1 MSLGI
6 YRTTEDGNQ
15 RVLEN
20 SSDLR
25 VTENYLE
32 AEASLTAS
40 GVGVFTAGLVL
51 PASVSV
57 SASSTLEAS
66 AALNAIAAILI
77 SNTSSLQASV
87 DRTTRG
93 EVDLIASGTMVAM
106 PTFKGSAI
114 SDLVASS
121 TLDANARTV
130 KFVSV
135 VSGNVEFERILESE
149 DARIT
154 EDGDIRIT
162 HAIQTNIINSSMV
175 ASANLIP
182 FNSIAYVKRNGVW
195 KQVISISTNQSSTWD
210 SSQKIYRNTAG
221 KWKRIY

>member
-1 MSLGI
+1 MTLGI

-25 VTENYLE
+25 VTENYIS

-40 GVGVFTAGLVL
+40 SGFDFLANLVL

-57 SASSTLEAS
+57 SASSTLSAS
-66 AALNAIAAILI
+66 AALNAVAAILV
-77 SNTSSLQASV
+77 SNTSDLQASV
-87 DRTTRG
+87 DFTASGAANLT
-93 EVDLIASGTMVAM
+93 ASGTMLAT

-114 SDLVASS
+114 SELVASGTAS
-121 TLDANARTV
+121 IDARTV

-135 VSGNVEFERILESE
+135 ASGNVEFERILESE
-149 DARIT
+149 DSRVT

-162 HAIQTNIINSSMV
+162 NAIQTNIVEGSMV

-182 FNSIAYVKRNGVW
+182 FTSIVYVKRNGEW
-195 KQVISISTNQSSTWD
+195 KQVISISTKQNDTWD
-210 SSQKIYRNTAG
+210 SSQKIYRYTSG

>member
-25 VTENYLE
+25 VTENYIE

-57 SASSTLEAS
+57 SASSTLSAS
-66 AALNAIAAILI
+66 AALNAVAAILV
-77 SNTSSLQASV
+77 SNTSDLQASV
-87 DRTTRG
+87 DFT
-93 EVDLIASGTMVAM
+93 ASGAANLVASSAVLAT

-121 TLDANARTV
+121 TLNANGRTV

-135 VSGNVEFERILESE
+135 VAGDVEFERILESE
-149 DARIT
+149 DSRIT

-162 HAIQTNIINSSMV
+162 NPIRTNIIEGSMI
-175 ASANLIP
+175 ANPTFIP
-182 FNSIAYVKRNGVW
+182 FNSVVYVRRNGEW
-195 KQVISISTNQSSTWD
+195 KQVISISTKQDDTWD
-210 SSQKIYRNTAG
+210 SSQKIYRNTSG

>member
-20 SSDLR
+20 SVDLR
-25 VTENYLE
+25 VTENYVS
-32 AEASLTAS
+32 AEASLSATS
-40 GVGVFTAGLVL
+40 SFDFTANLVL
-51 PASVSV
+51 PAASSV
-57 SASSTLEAS
+57 SASSTLT
-66 AALNAIAAILI
+66 AAGVARRAGSVSLAATGTIVG
-77 SNTSSLQASV
+77 SV

-93 EVDLIASGTMVAM
+93 ATSLSATGTLLAI

-114 SDLVASS
+114 SNLVADSNAVF
-121 TLDANARTV
+121 DARTV
-130 KFVSV
+130 KYAFVAA
-135 VSGNVEFERILESE
+135 GNVEFERILESE

-162 HAIQTNIINSSMV
+162 NAIETNIIDSSMV
-175 ASANLIP
+175 ASADLIP
-182 FNSIAYVKRNGVW
+182 FNSIVYVKRNGVW
-195 KQVISISTNQSSTWD
+195 KQVISISTKQNSTWD